1 MAQHSNHSELYVDFM
16 KKYRILNHMTL
27 LSNLPREIVDTARP
41 VFLPHYPVIR
51 ADSRTTKLRVVFNAS
66 AKTNKNLTLNEFM
79 YTGPALQNDLFN
91 ILMNWREYR
100 YVFAADVAKMYRQI
114 RVNELDVPY
123 QCIVW
128 RDTPQSPVEEYALL
142 TVTYGT
148 RAAPFLA
155 LRVLRQ
161 LVADEGDKYPMGA
174 LVLQQDTFV
183 DDVLFGEHDKQKI
196 MQARTELISLL
207 AKGGFTARK
216 WASNDRHLLQEISP
230 ADHGL
235 AWNAPVQE
243 SEEIK
248 ILGLL
253 WNPERDA
260 FEFKVNFE
268 APRKLT
274 KRTVLSVIARLYDPM
289 GWISPIVIVGKIQM
303 QALWAHKYAWD
314 DELPT
319 PINSTMQHY
328 FSSLKQIANITVPRW
343 THFAQGEEVQLH
355 GFSDASEQAYGAV
368 IYLRLTNKE
377 GRIIVSLLAS
387 KTRVAPI
394 KQLSIPRLELQ
405 AAVLLARL
413 AVATRRARALAQ
425 VPVQCWCDSSIVL
438 ACLRQHPSKWKQF
451 IANRVSEIQT
461 LLPDTKWRHVP
472 SESNPADLLS
482 RGKPASELI
491 NLEIWWKGPT
501 WLKKA
506 NNYWPSQLADGSIE
520 TTLEGKT
527 ARCNVH
533 MAHPADD
540 ILAEVS
546 ERLLSWT
553 RIVRTVARVIK
564 FVKLLKSKIK
574 AQGRPSADIT
584 AQNLN
589 ETERLIMKYL
599 QRRMFLE
606 ERKAIIN
613 KTPIKNSSKLI
624 ALNPFIENGLFR
636 VGGRLANSNLEYEAR
651 HPVVLLRHTV
661 TIRIIED
668 AHRRCIHGGVKLTL
682 STLRQEYWVL
692 SARAQVKTVVH
703 NCIRCAKIRAKLT
716 CQIMANLPAMR
727 VTRPKKV
734 FKNCGVDYAGPLQ
747 VRMAGGRGQK
757 SHACYIVIFV
767 CCAVKAVHLE
777 ISTNYS
783 TEAFIAA
790 LQRFISRRG
799 MPAKLI
805 SDCGTNFRGAE
816 QDLRRSADA
825 ICKEKSVQEFITN
838 KRITWQ
844 FNPPAAPHFGGLWE
858 AGVKSVKGHLKR
870 IMGDKTPTLEEL
882 STLLCKIEAALNSR
896 LLGPLTDNIDDL
908 RVLTPGHFLTGDALT
923 AIPQSSLLEVPKN
936 RLSRWQDIQQCMERF
951 WVQ

>member
-1 MAQHSNHSELYVDFM
+1 
-16 KKYRILNHMTL
+16 
-27 LSNLPREIVDTARP
+27 
-41 VFLPHYPVIR
+41 
-51 ADSRTTKLRVVFNAS
+51 
-66 AKTNKNLTLNEFM
+66 M

-100 YVFAADVAKMYRQI
+100 YVFAANVAKMYRQI
-114 RVNELDVPY
+114 CVNELDVLY

-148 RAAPFLA
+148 RSAPFLA
-155 LRVLRQ
+155 LCVLRQ
-161 LVADEGDKYPMGA
+161 LVADESEKYPMGA

-196 MQARTELISLL
+196 IQAKTELISLL
-207 AKGGFTARK
+207 ARGGFTARK
-216 WASNDRHLLQEISP
+216 WASNDQYLLQGISP

-235 AWNAPVQE
+235 AWNAPIQE
-243 SEEIK
+243 SEGIK

-260 FEFKVNFE
+260 FEFK
-268 APRKLT
+268 
-274 KRTVLSVIARLYDPM
+274 
-289 GWISPIVIVGKIQM
+289 M

-319 PINSTMQHY
+319 HINSTMKQY

-343 THFAQGEEVQLH
+343 TQFAQGEEIQLH

-368 IYLRLTNKE
+368 IYLRVITKE

-405 AAVLLARL
+405 AAILLARL
-413 AVATRRARALAQ
+413 TVATRRARTLAQ

-438 ACLRQHPSKWKQF
+438 AWLRQHPSKWKQF

-461 LLPDTKWRHVP
+461 LLPDTEWRHVL

-482 RGKPASELI
+482 RGKPASELM

-501 WLKKA
+501 WLKQSS
-506 NNYWPSQLADGSIE
+506 NYWPSQLVDGSMD
-520 TTLEGKT
+520 TTLERKT

-533 MAHPADD
+533 MAHPAGD
-540 ILAEVS
+540 ILAQVF
-546 ERLLSWT
+546 ERISSWT
-553 RIVRTVARVIK
+553 RILRTVARVIK
-564 FVKLLKSKIK
+564 FVKILKSKIK
-574 AQGRPSADIT
+574 AQVRSSADIT

-589 ETERLIMKYL
+589 ETERLIMEYL
-599 QRRMFLE
+599 QRRMFPE
-606 ERKAIIN
+606 EREAIIN
-613 KTPIKNSSKLI
+613 KTPIKKSSKLI
-624 ALNPFIENGLFR
+624 ALNPFIENGLIR
-636 VGGRLANSNLEYEAR
+636 VGGRLANSSLQYEAK
-651 HPVVLLRHTV
+651 HPVVLSRHTV

-682 STLRQEYWVL
+682 
-692 SARAQVKTVVH
+692 
-703 NCIRCAKIRAKLT
+703 I
-716 CQIMANLPAMR
+716 
-727 VTRPKKV
+727 
-734 FKNCGVDYAGPLQ
+734 
-747 VRMAGGRGQK
+747 
-757 SHACYIVIFV
+757 
-767 CCAVKAVHLE
+767 KAVHLE

-799 MPAKLI
+799 TPAKLI
-805 SDCGTNFRGAE
+805 SDYGTNFRGAE
-816 QDLRRSADA
+816 QELRRSADA
-825 ICKEKSVQEFITN
+825 ICKEKTVQEFITN

-844 FNPPAAPHFGGLWE
+844 FNPPADPHFGGLWE

-882 STLLCKIEAALNSR
+882 STLLCQIEAALNSR
-896 LLGPLTDNIDDL
+896 PLGPLTDNIDDL
-908 RVLTPGHFLTGDALT
+908 RVLTPGNFLTGDALT
-923 AIPQSSLLEVPKN
+923 AIPQPSLIEVPKN

-951 WVQ
+951 WVQWSSDYLQSLQQRTKWRVEQENVKPGQMVLLRQPNLPPTKWLIGRIEECHSNADGKIRTVQIRTAKSIYLRLITQIALLPIELADNEKKSSDSLHSFQNSEKTVNIDLEDRKN